1 MIQFNNSYTLI
12 ILQCSDLTTLKKRIV
27 LHCGKKSIAVIIT
40 FNSYYRNDAAGFD
53 IRVGNGYQCLKFTA
67 NSSKTFLKV

>member
-12 ILQCSDLTTLKKRIV
+12 ILQCSDLTMLKKRIE

-40 FNSYYRNDAAGFD
+40 FNSNYRNDAAEFD
-53 IRVGNGYQCLKFTA
+53 IRVGNGYQCSKFSA
-67 NSSKTFLKV
+67 NFSKKFLKV